1 MTELLSKHMNK
12 IIEFQFNKE
21 KANTVILYL
30 ANKDYGISK
39 MRLLK
44 YVFFADL
51 YHINKY
57 GRPILGDRYVAMDNG
72 PVLSKLY
79 NMLKTSTK
87 DYHIEK
93 KYIIIPDNE
102 PDLDNLS
109 KSDIEALDY
118 VLEQYSQ
125 YDTFEMSDLTH
136 EYNSWKIAR
145 KKSPNEK
152 APSMCWEDMISNKE
166 VLADLQVYSRA
177 IVF

>member
-1 MTELLSKHMNK
+1 MCPTDEK
-12 IIEFQFNKE
+12 IEFNFNKQ
-21 KANTVILYL
+21 KANAVILYL
-30 ANKDYGISK
+30 ANKYNDISK

-79 NMLKTSTK
+79 DMLKMPSK
-87 DYHIEK
+87 DFHIEK
-93 KYIIIPDNE
+93 KMLVIPDKQ
-102 PDLDNLS
+102 PDLDYLS

-118 VLEQYSQ
+118 VLNQYSQ
-125 YDTFEMSDLTH
+125 YDTLEMSDLTH
-136 EYNSWKIAR
+136 EYLSWQIAR
-145 KKSPNEK
+145 EKFPKSK
-152 APSMCWEDMISNKE
+152 APTMCWEDMITDKDTLKN
-166 VLADLQVYSRA
+166 LQEYSKA

>member
-1 MTELLSKHMNK
+1 MIAQVMEKQK
-12 IIEFQFNKE
+12 KIEFRFSKQ

-44 YVFFADL
+44 YVFFADF

-57 GRPILGDRYVAMDNG
+57 GRPILGDHYVAMDNG

-79 NMLKTSTK
+79 DMLKYSTR
-87 DYHIEK
+87 DYSIEK
-93 KYIIIPDNE
+93 RMIIIPKVK
-102 PDLDNLS
+102 PDLDYLS

-118 VLEQYSQ
+118 ALENYSQ
-125 YDTFEMSDLTH
+125 YETLEMSKLTH
-136 EYNSWKIAR
+136 EYEAWKYAR
-145 KKSPNEK
+145 ENFPKLK
-152 APSMCWEDMISNKE
+152 APSMDWEDLIQNSE
-166 VLADLQVYSRA
+166 VRAKLQEYSRA

>member
-1 MTELLSKHMNK
+1 MTAVMDEQKK
-12 IIEFQFNKE
+12 IEFRFNKD
-21 KANTVILYL
+21 KANAVILYL
-30 ANKDYGISK
+30 AQKDYGISK

-57 GRPILGDRYVAMDNG
+57 GRPILGDKYVAMDNG

-79 NMLKTSTK
+79 DMLKTSSQ

-93 KYIIIPDNE
+93 NMIIIPNTE
-102 PDLDNLS
+102 PDLDYLS

-118 VLEQYSQ
+118 ALEKYSQ
-125 YDTFEMSDLTH
+125 YETLEMSALIH
-136 EYNSWKIAR
+136 ENNSWKIAR
-145 KKSPNEK
+145 NNSPESK
-152 APSMCWEDMISNKE
+152 APLIKWEDMITNPE
-166 VLADLQVYSRA
+166 VLEDLQVYSKA

>member
-1 MTELLSKHMNK
+1 MTLMKEKQK
-12 IIEFQFNKE
+12 KIEFQFNKD
-21 KANTVILYL
+21 KANAVILYL
-30 ANKDYGISK
+30 AQKDYGISK

-57 GRPILGDRYVAMDNG
+57 GRPILGDKYVAMDNG

-79 NMLKTSTK
+79 DMLKTSSQ

-93 KYIIIPDNE
+93 NIIIIPNAE
-102 PDLDNLS
+102 PDLDYLS

-118 VLEQYSQ
+118 ALEKYAQYK
-125 YDTFEMSDLTH
+125 TLEMSALTH
-136 EYNSWKIAR
+136 EYNSWKTAR
-145 KKSPNEK
+145 KNSPKSK
-152 APSMCWEDMISNKE
+152 APSMKWEDMITNPE
-166 VLADLQVYSRA
+166 VLEDLQEYSRA